1 MRSLFI
7 TDRVSI
13 KARSCNRD
21 QERLTPGRPAIA
33 QAIPQAPVRLGVE
46 LVKYKPM
53 PVQPLLPMVFSAQS
67 FQEGIRAGYRQMLL
81 AVPGKYL
88 FFQERRPL
96 RHSAGF
102 PVDNRRL
109 VSGRRRAVDLGARLT
124 VSRHEIQRQ
133 AAAQSAFAILFG
145 NLDICR
151 PEPAQPGI
159 FMDPAEERPY
169 QLVFLPGH
177 ELYRLASPLPYRV
190 M

>member
-1 MRSLFI
+1 
-7 TDRVSI
+7 
-13 KARSCNRD
+13 
-21 QERLTPGRPAIA
+21 
-33 QAIPQAPVRLGVE
+33 
-46 LVKYKPM
+46 M
-53 PVQPLLPMVFSAQS
+53 PVQPLLPMVFRAQG

-81 AVPGKYL
+81 AVPGKYI

-96 RHSAGF
+96 RHSAGC
-102 PVDNRRL
+102 PGDNRRL

-169 QLVFLPGH
+169 ELVFLPGH
-177 ELYRLASPLPYRV
+177 KLYGLPGPLADGVMQFPEKSYDVIGSRLVIDKTSLYRFGVGLVPDETLCFGINHVFSA
-190 M
+190 